1 MLFRGMPMVSS
12 FHHPLDVPI
21 QSSRSTSSAL
31 MKRIQSLNDMLSL
44 HFFLFEMDSLS
55 MKLKGS
61 WTAEFIEGDWTIWCT
76 GRAMELQMTSGYLQK
91 MFQEQDVLL
100 RNFISRTLKL
110 HSIFWLQYM
119 PPSPFEP

>member
-1 MLFRGMPMVSS
+1 MPMGSS

-21 QSSRSTSSAL
+21 QSSQSTSSAL
-31 MKRIQSLNDMLSL
+31 MKRIQSLNDRRSLPLLPLS
-44 HFFLFEMDSLS
+44 EMEALS

-61 WTAEFIEGDWTIWCT
+61 WTAEFIEGDWSIWCT
-76 GRAMELQMTSGYLQK
+76 GRVMELQMTSGYLQK
-91 MFQEQDVLL
+91 MFQDRDVLL

-110 HSIFWLQYM
+110 HSTFWLQYM